1 MLDNLKNYIDL
12 FDPIFNSYHSI
23 LFYNLVL
30 GQLTHL
36 KRLKLYDCALMY
48 EHDFLMN
55 IHKIIPSLET
65 LVINN
70 TNLEIPVPMDINYL
84 IEVLDSIGN
93 IKNLTIE
100 NSDFQYLLSNKEF
113 GRPILNN
120 LNEDQTK
127 AVFER
132 AMDVIN
138 KKFPINSTS
147 FEILDNEYGWR
158 IKKESGKAPTMT
170 KLPYKCTVIDTEE
183 YSNGETCTNFFSEK
197 AELEE
202 HMKWRFGHC
211 FPDVHT

>member
-1 MLDNLKNYIDL
+1 MLGK
-12 FDPIFNSYHSI
+12 
-23 LFYNLVL
+23 
-30 GQLTHL
+30 LTHL

-55 IHKIIPSLET
+55 IHEIIPSLET

-113 GRPILNN
+113 GRPVLND

-127 AVFER
+127 AIFER

-147 FEILDNEYGWR
+147 FEILDTEYGWS
-158 IKKESGKAPTMT
+158 IKKENGKAPTMT
-170 KLPYKCTVIDTEE
+170 KLPYKCTVIDTEG
-183 YSNGETCTNFFSEK
+183 YNDGATCTNFFSEK
-197 AELEE
+197 EELEE
-202 HMKWRFGHC
+202 HMKGRYGHC
-211 FPDVHT
+211 FPDGYA